1 MTKTP
6 SLDAQIEE
14 VQRAIENYPQLERMQ
29 RKSVVEFRIGIL
41 KAAKRTLE
49 WVREKQRQERV
60 K

>member
-29 RKSVVEFRIGIL
+29 RKSVVEFRISIL

-49 WVREKQRQERV
+49 WVREKQRGQ
-60 K
+60 

>member
-1 MTKTP
+1 
-6 SLDAQIEE
+6 
-14 VQRAIENYPQLERMQ
+14 MQ

-49 WVREKQRQERV
+49 WVREKQRQERA

>member
-29 RKSVVEFRIGIL
+29 RKSVVEFRISIL

-49 WVREKQRQERV
+49 WVREKQRGQQ
-60 K
+60 